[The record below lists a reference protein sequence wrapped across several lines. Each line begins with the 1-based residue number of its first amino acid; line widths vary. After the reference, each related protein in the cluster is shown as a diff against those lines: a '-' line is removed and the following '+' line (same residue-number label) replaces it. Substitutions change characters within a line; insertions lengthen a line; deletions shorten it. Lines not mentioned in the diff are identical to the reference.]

1 MVLTVVVRT
10 CAETPKIQS
19 PSERDRSDES
29 KLPSNAR
36 EVEAMRLDSAARNPL
51 TAFSFEELR
60 KVTNGFRQDSL
71 IGGGGF
77 GRVYKGAVGTDGGED
92 EPLQVAVKVHDGDNS
107 FQGHREWLVSLSNRD
122 TYIN

>member
-1 MVLTVVVRT
+1 LYWYV

-29 KLPSNAR
+29 RLPSNAR

-77 GRVYKGAVGTDGGED
+77 GRVYKGAVGTG

-107 FQGHREWLVSLSNRD
+107 FQGHREWLVSLSNSD
-122 TYIN
+122 T

>member
-1 MVLTVVVRT
+1 MGNCWFRGSSYINRVST
-10 CAETPKIQS
+10 AKSETPKIQS

-29 KLPSNAR
+29 RLPSNAR
-36 EVEAMRLDSAARNPL
+36 EVEAMQLDSAARNPL

-77 GRVYKGAVGTDGGED
+77 GRVYKGAVVWTAAETSPCRSPSRCTMGITASRATGSGWW
-92 EPLQVAVKVHDGDNS
+92 S
-107 FQGHREWLVSLSNRD
+107 
-122 TYIN
+122 